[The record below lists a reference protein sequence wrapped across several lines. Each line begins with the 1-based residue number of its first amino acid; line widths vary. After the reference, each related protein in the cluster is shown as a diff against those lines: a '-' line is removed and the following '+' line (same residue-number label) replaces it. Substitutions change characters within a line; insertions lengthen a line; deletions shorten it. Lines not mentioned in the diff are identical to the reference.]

1 MKFSQIL
8 TELMEAKEISAYR
21 IWKETGISQSIVGKW
36 KSGEKEPSAEYLQK
50 MADYFNVT
58 TDYLLG
64 NEKKPAIG
72 DDDELSEDEIDLI
85 KRYRAASAE
94 LKAVYRRIA
103 KEN

>member
-1 MKFSQIL
+1 MKFNQIL

-64 NEKKPAIG
+64 NEKKPAIS
-72 DDDELSEDEIDLI
+72 DDDELSKEEIELI
-85 KRYRAASAE
+85 KQYRAASPE